1 MKRICAAL
9 VGNPNSGKTTLF
21 NNLTGS
27 RHYVGNRPG
36 VTVEKKEG
44 LVKAAG
50 KYGYEVTLVDLPGI
64 YSLSPY
70 SPEEVVTREYILFD
84 KPDVVINIVDA
95 TNMERNLYLSMQLIE
110 MEVPM
115 VVALNMMDESRK
127 RGDVIDVSGLS
138 RALNVRFVP
147 ISAKTGEG
155 IDDLLKAM
163 FDTVKFHRAVMPEGV
178 YKASVKDLIWKVE
191 RLVWKQAIVK
201 NVSSKW
207 ASIKLLEGDGLVRE
221 TLDLSEETIRR
232 IDRISQVYDMESI
245 IAGCRYGFIEKVVS
259 GAVVRKDNGQAT
271 SGKID
276 RIVANKYLAI
286 PIFLLVMFCVFFLT
300 FGQVGIFMQD
310 CVNVFIKYLGIVT
323 ETGLKKLGVQELI
336 IDLIINGVLA
346 GVGGVLSFLP
356 QIAIL
361 FFLISII
368 EDTGYMARI
377 AFIMDKLLGK
387 IGLSGKAFI
396 PMLMG
401 FGCTVSACLAT
412 RTIEDRKGRQMT
424 IMLLPFMSCSA
435 KLPIYGFLA
444 QRFFKESRVWVIFS
458 LYVLGILLMII
469 SGVMFKNTLF
479 KGSDTPFVMEL
490 PPYRVPILKNALRHV
505 WERVEHFLKKA
516 ATLIFVMSIAVW
528 FLRSF
533 NFKLQYV
540 ESSESIISVAGKA
553 ISVIFKPLGF
563 GSWQASVALLSGL
576 AAKEAVVST
585 LNMLYGGVHVFK
597 TPLEAYS
604 FLVFTLLYVPCM
616 AAFSTMK
623 KELGDN
629 KLALLS
635 AMWQTFIAYVVSFL
649 VYSVGKLVLT

>member
-1 MKRICAAL
+1 M
-9 VGNPNSGKTTLF
+9 
-21 NNLTGS
+21 
-27 RHYVGNRPG
+27 
-36 VTVEKKEG
+36 
-44 LVKAAG
+44 
-50 KYGYEVTLVDLPGI
+50 
-64 YSLSPY
+64 
-70 SPEEVVTREYILFD
+70 
-84 KPDVVINIVDA
+84 
-95 TNMERNLYLSMQLIE
+95 
-110 MEVPM
+110 
-115 VVALNMMDESRK
+115 
-127 RGDVIDVSGLS
+127 
-138 RALNVRFVP
+138 RFVP

-155 IDDLLKAM
+155 IDDLLKAV

-435 KLPIYGFLA
+435 KLLIYGFLA
-444 QRFFKESRVWVIFS
+444 QRFFKESRVWGDFQLVCI
-458 LYVLGILLMII
+458 GNIAHDHIR
-469 SGVMFKNTLF
+469 VMFKNTLF

-490 PPYRVPILKNALRHV
+490 SLQGTDIKECIKACLG
-505 WERVEHFLKKA
+505 RVEHFLKKA

-528 FLRSF
+528 FLQSF

-553 ISVIFKPLGF
+553 YPL
-563 GSWQASVALLSGL
+563 
-576 AAKEAVVST
+576 
-585 LNMLYGGVHVFK
+585 
-597 TPLEAYS
+597 
-604 FLVFTLLYVPCM
+604 
-616 AAFSTMK
+616 FSN
-623 KELGDN
+623 L
-629 KLALLS
+629 
-635 AMWQTFIAYVVSFL
+635 
-649 VYSVGKLVLT
+649 LVLDHGRRPLRCFPVWRQKKL

>member
-1 MKRICAAL
+1 MKKIRAAL

-44 LVKAAG
+44 IVKAAG
-50 KYGYEVTLVDLPGI
+50 KHGYVFTLVDLPGI

-70 SPEEVVTREYILFD
+70 SPEEVVTREYILFE

-95 TNMERNLYLSMQLIE
+95 TNIERNLYLSMQLLE

-115 VVALNMMDESRK
+115 VIALNMMDESRK
-127 RGDVIDVSGLS
+127 RGDVIDIPRLS
-138 RALNVRFVP
+138 ELLNVKCIP

-155 IDDLLKAM
+155 IDDLLKAV
-163 FDTVKFHRAVMPEGV
+163 FDVARFKKICIPKGV
-178 YKASVKDLIWKVE
+178 YDYVVNDVIFRVE
-191 RLVWKQAIVK
+191 RLVWKNAIARG
-201 NVSSKW
+201 VSSKW
-207 ASIKLLEGDGLVRE
+207 AAIKLLEGDELVRE
-221 TLDLSEETIRR
+221 GIGLSEDTIRQ
-232 IDRISQVYDMESI
+232 IDRIAKGRDMESSI
-245 IAGCRYGFIEKVVS
+245 VSSRYGFIEKVVS
-259 GAVVRKDNGQAT
+259 ETVVRKDKVHLA
-271 SGKID
+271 SRKID
-276 RIVANKYLAI
+276 SVVTNKYLAI
-286 PIFLLVMFCVFFLT
+286 PIFLLVMFCVFILT
-300 FGQVGIFMQD
+300 FGQVGVFLQD
-310 CVNVFIKYLGIVT
+310 CVNDFVEYLGNVT
-323 ETGLKKLGVQELI
+323 EKGLVKLGTQEMI

-377 AFIMDKLLGK
+377 AFVMDRLLGK

-401 FGCTVSACLAT
+401 FGCTVPACLAA

-424 IMLLPFMSCSA
+424 ILLIPFMSCSA
-435 KLPIYGFLA
+435 KMPIYGFLA
-444 QRFFKESRVWVIFS
+444 QRFFNENRVLVVFS
-458 LYVLGILLMII
+458 LYVLGIILMIM
-469 SGVMFKNTLF
+469 SGVIFKNTLF
-479 KGSDTPFVMEL
+479 KGSDTPFVIEM
-490 PPYRVPILKNALRHV
+490 PPYRMPILKNALRHV

-516 ATLIFVMSIAVW
+516 ATLIFFMSLVVW
-528 FLRSF
+528 FLQSF
-533 NFKLQYV
+533 NLKLQYV
-540 ESSESIISVAGKA
+540 ESSESIISTAGKA
-553 ISVIFKPLGF
+553 LSVIFKPLGF
-563 GSWQASVALLSGL
+563 GTWRASVALISGL
-576 AAKEAVVST
+576 EAKEELVST
-585 LNMLYGGVHVFK
+585 LNMMHGGVDVFN

-616 AAFSTMK
+616 ATFSTMK
-623 KELGDN
+623 KELGSR
-629 KLALLS
+629 KFAIFS
-635 AMWQTFIAYVVSFL
+635 AIWQILVAYAVSFL